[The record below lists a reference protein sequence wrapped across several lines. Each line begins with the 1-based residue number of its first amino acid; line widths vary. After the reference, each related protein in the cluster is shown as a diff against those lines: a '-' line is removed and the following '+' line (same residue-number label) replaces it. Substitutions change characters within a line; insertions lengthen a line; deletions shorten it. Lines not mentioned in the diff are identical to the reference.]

1 MPRAEPSDDRLPE
14 EAAQLARAERA
25 GDPGRDGG
33 TDEPRPAAPGTDEAE
48 STLVTDTS
56 PGPGGG
62 AAVPPAG
69 PLTEPTGDDPIDT
82 ESPGAESG
90 AGGWGDGDPLGAG
103 SAGTGSAGTES
114 GDGGPADREL
124 EPTLPEPVRARI
136 VSLAAAALPTL
147 PTDELPPPLRRVAK
161 FAPNRRARLGGGPIA
176 TQLAA
181 DPLFRQRVASRVL
194 AEAGE
199 LGSVVV
205 SGASPAAADPVE
217 VAALAYLTRPPG
229 WRDLVEDAGAAVRA
243 EADSAVVAE
252 LVREAEQRA
261 TRAEHDRAVAKVEAD
276 KLRDEVARL
285 REELGQLR
293 EENRVLGRTL
303 REAQAGQR
311 RAAELL
317 ATEKGRASRA
327 AADHEAELRR
337 VRARLAEA
345 EAAAGAVRQTAKEAR
360 SVDDAR
366 LWLLLETIG
375 RAAVGLRREL
385 ALDPADRLPADYV
398 ADAFAERP
406 ATANSARALDADD
419 PVRLDELLALPR
431 AHLVVD
437 GYNVTKRGF
446 GDMSLEQQRKRLIT
460 GLGGIAAQ
468 TGDEVTVV
476 FDGAERMHG
485 LPPAPRGVRVLFSR
499 KGETAD
505 DLIRRLVRAEP
516 AGRPVVVVSS
526 DREVADGVRRHGA
539 YPLGADS
546 LLRRLARS

>member
-14 EAAQLARAERA
+14 EAAQPARSQRA
-25 GDPGRDGG
+25 GSPGRDGG
-33 TDEPRPAAPGTDEAE
+33 TDEPRPAVPRAEAPDPIPE
-48 STLVTDTS
+48 SPLGSVGDARTGDPTAGD
-56 PGPGGG
+56 
-62 AAVPPAG
+62 PAG
-69 PLTEPTGDDPIDT
+69 GDPS
-82 ESPGAESG
+82 EGVGP
-90 AGGWGDGDPLGAG
+90 DGDPAGGDPSEGVGPDGDPAGGDPPDGAG
-103 SAGTGSAGTES
+103 PGAGEAGE
-114 GDGGPADREL
+114 P

-147 PTDELPPPLRRVAK
+147 PAEELPPPLRRVAK

-205 SGASPAAADPVE
+205 SGGSPAAADPVE

-229 WRDLVEDAGAAVRA
+229 WRDLVSDAGAAVQA

-285 REELGQLR
+285 REEMGQLR

-317 ATEKGRASRA
+317 ATEKGRAGRA

-337 VRARLAEA
+337 IRARLAEA

-406 ATANSARALDADD
+406 AAANSARALDADD
-419 PVRLDELLALPR
+419 PARLDELLALPR

-476 FDGAERMHG
+476 FDGAERVHG

-539 YPLGADS
+539 YPLGADA